1 MLNFDW
7 LSGIS
12 QETAKMI
19 FMGLYALIGILVLMV
34 PNDYMF
40 EGLKK
45 EERRWYNNLKIWSLG
60 VLAILASIYYHF

>member
-19 FMGLYALIGILVLMV
+19 FMALYGIIGILVLMV
-34 PNDYMF
+34 PNDYMYA
-40 EGLKK
+40 GLEK
-45 EERRWYNNLKIWSLG
+45 EEDRKS
-60 VLAILASIYYHF
+60 VV

>member
-7 LSGIS
+7 LSGVS

-19 FMGLYALIGILVLMV
+19 FMGLYGLIALLVLMI
-34 PNDYMF
+34 PNDYIF

-45 EERRWYNNLKIWSLG
+45 EERLWYRNLKIWSWG